1 MAKCSQLIQLPSL
14 ISSEFSKVKGEVG
27 FGVVVLTSGLDPLPV
42 GGPFP
47 VWTHF
52 RFGPTSGFGVVVVLR
67 SLDDS
72 GRYFVES

>member
-27 FGVVVLTSGLDPLPV
+27 FGVVV
-42 GGPFP
+42 
-47 VWTHF
+47 
-52 RFGPTSGFGVVVVLR
+52 VLR

-72 GRYFVES
+72 GRYFVESWLFLNSKLLNDQVLQTWAYA

>member
-27 FGVVVLTSGLDPLPV
+27 FGVVVL
-42 GGPFP
+42 
-47 VWTHF
+47 
-52 RFGPTSGFGVVVVLR
+52 LR

-72 GRYFVES
+72 GRYFVESWLFLNSKLLNDEVLQTWAYA

>member
-27 FGVVVLTSGLDPLPV
+27 FGVVVL
-42 GGPFP
+42 
-47 VWTHF
+47 
-52 RFGPTSGFGVVVVLR
+52 LR

-72 GRYFVES
+72 GRYFVESWLFLNSKLLNDQVLQTWAYA

>member
-27 FGVVVLTSGLDPLPV
+27 L
-42 GGPFP
+42 
-47 VWTHF
+47 
-52 RFGPTSGFGVVVVLR
+52 GVVVVLR

-72 GRYFVES
+72 GRYFVESWLFLNSKLLNDQVLQTWAYA